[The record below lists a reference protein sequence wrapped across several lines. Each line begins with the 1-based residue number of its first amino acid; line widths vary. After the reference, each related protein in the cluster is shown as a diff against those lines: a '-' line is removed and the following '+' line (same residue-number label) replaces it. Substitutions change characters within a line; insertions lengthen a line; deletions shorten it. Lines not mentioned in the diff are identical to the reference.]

1 MAQKRAQNT
10 AHKQQRKAHIHHPGG
25 HQGLQGVCVLITHGG
40 VDVFP
45 IRFTGKPEIG
55 GATHDTEAK
64 AGIAQNSDFEF
75 LIAADFEHNIA

>member
-1 MAQKRAQNT
+1 MAQQCAQNT
-10 AHKQQRKAHIHHPGG
+10 THKQQCKAHIQHPGR

-55 GATHDTEAK
+55 GAAHDTEAK
-64 AGIAQNSDFEF
+64 AGITQNSDLEF
-75 LIAADFEHNIA
+75 LITADFEHNIA